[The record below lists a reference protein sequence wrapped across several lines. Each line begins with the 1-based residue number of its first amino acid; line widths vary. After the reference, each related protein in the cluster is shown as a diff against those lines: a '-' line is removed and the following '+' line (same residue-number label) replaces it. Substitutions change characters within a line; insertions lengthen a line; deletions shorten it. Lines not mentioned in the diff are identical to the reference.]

1 MNILISVKMDIYIDD
16 TMFGVYMFVDPSGR
30 CWSMLGRC
38 WVDVGSILI
47 CKTRKE

>member
-30 CWSMLGRC
+30 CW
-38 WVDVGSILI
+38 VDIDVQSKRISRKQ
-47 CKTRKE
+47 KTS